1 MSGKVI
7 AIDGPGGSGKS
18 TVARQLAEKLDY
30 DYLDTGAMYRAVTWL
45 AIKKNIDVNDKE
57 GLTDLADSI
66 NISFNKKKVFINNKD
81 VTDLIRSPLID
92 KNVSY
97 VARIKGVRKRMVILQ
112 REIARK
118 GGIVVDGRDIGSRVL
133 PGADIKVYLT
143 ASLEERAQRR
153 YNDIKKKDNITLED
167 VRNELEKR
175 DRIDKNRDIS
185 PLMKTDDASY
195 IDTTDLSINEVVSK
209 IINLINGE

>member
-18 TVARQLAEKLDY
+18 TVARQLAKKLDY

-57 GLTDLADSI
+57 KLTDLADSI
-66 NISFNKKKVFINNKD
+66 DISFNKKKVFINEKD
-81 VTDLIRSPLID
+81 VTDLIRSPVID

-97 VARIKGVRKRMVILQ
+97 VARIKGVRERMLILQ

-118 GGIVVDGRDIGSRVL
+118 GGIVVDGRDIGSKVL

-143 ASLEERAQRR
+143 ASLEERAHRR
-153 YNDIKKKDNITLED
+153 YNDIKKKDNISLED

-195 IDTTDLSINEVVSK
+195 IDTTDLSIKEVVSK